1 MWSSFPGCDCLKHIL
16 CESGFENA
24 LSLKLITED
33 HMNKIEKDIH
43 TGRET
48 ILNGLSCTHANI
60 YRSQTMFKF
69 LPGHRVIILEW
80 PATILSDK
88 KSNERDQ
95 TFTVNHPAFSPICRE
110 IISSA
115 LTNYNRDPK
124 GRTFSDLLMK
134 FSIYVYILAG
144 KSSYEVISSN
154 LPLPKAG
161 TIRKLTHSKLRA
173 NLHYILL
180 KSIVFQ

>member
-1 MWSSFPGCDCLKHIL
+1 MWESFPGCTCLQHIL

-33 HMNKIEKDIH
+33 HINEIEKYIH
-43 TGRET
+43 TSRET
-48 ILNGLSCTHANI
+48 ILNGLNCAHANI
-60 YRSQTMFKF
+60 YKNQTIFQF
-69 LPGHRVIILEW
+69 LPGHRIIILKW
-80 PATILSDK
+80 PATIPSDK
-88 KSNERDQ
+88 NSNEADQ

-115 LTNYNRDPK
+115 LTNYKRDPK

-134 FSIYVYILAG
+134 FSIYVYLLAG

-154 LPLPKAG
+154 LPMPKAG
-161 TIRKLTHSKLRA
+161 TICKSGPTSTHCKLRA
-173 NLHYILL
+173 NLYCD
-180 KSIVFQ
+180 